1 MGACEVGESCTAA
14 TSAPGQFVIQVAYDS
29 PSAFAARKPRRRSHR
44 MTRSH
49 PKPAVAESD
58 DEADLDRLVRRA
70 VAAHQDGAL
79 AQADRLYRAVLTH
92 DPGHFDALHLIGSLS
107 FQRGRLADALR
118 FLAAAVRRDA
128 RSAEA
133 RSDLGIAQHAA
144 ERYADALASHDA
156 ALALEPANA
165 TYINR
170 RAAAL
175 LRLGRPG
182 EALGELDR
190 ILGVQ
195 PDHVDALGN
204 RGNVHLRLNRPDAAI
219 ADYDAALRIAG
230 EGAQLLTNRAH
241 ALRRLDRLDE
251 AIADLQR
258 AVALRPDFAEAHFE
272 LGMAQLARGDCAN
285 GWAEYEWRWATAA
298 FAPSRRGFSSP
309 LWTGAQKLAG
319 RTVLL
324 HAEQGLG
331 DTIQFVRYVPHV
343 ARLGAS
349 VILEVQPEL
358 AALLAATA
366 GAARVIARGDKLPRF
381 DLHCPLMSLPRAF
394 RTSEARS
401 PDEPSGLAFGKP
413 KDRLCEI
420 RDGFSRMS
428 APRASCGL
436 PPIPTAF
443 PYIEAPTEASAR
455 WRQRLPPRRPLV
467 GVAWA
472 GRATH
477 HNDINRSL
485 PLASLA
491 PLLRRDD
498 VQFVSLQRDLRE
510 GDAAILRDMPNVID
524 VGRDLDDFTETAALI
539 SRLDAVVAVDT
550 AVAHLAGAL
559 GKPLLLLLPYA
570 ADFRWLR
577 ARTDSPWY
585 PSARLL
591 RQERFGDWSGVIA
604 RLTAELDTT
613 ARA

>member
-1 MGACEVGESCTAA
+1 M
-14 TSAPGQFVIQVAYDS
+14 IQVEDDS
-29 PSAFAARKPRRRSHR
+29 PSAPMAPEPRERPRRMIRSHLD
-44 MTRSH
+44 
-49 PKPAVAESD
+49 PAVAQSD
-58 DEADLDRLVRRA
+58 DGADLDRLVRRA

-79 AQADRLYRAVLTH
+79 AQADRLYRAVLAR
-92 DPGHFDALHLIGSLS
+92 DPHHVDALHRIGSLS

-118 FLAAAVRRDA
+118 FLAAAVRRNA

-133 RSDLGIAQHAA
+133 LSDLGIAQHAA
-144 ERYADALASHDA
+144 EQYADALASHDA
-156 ALALEPANA
+156 ALALEPGNP

-170 RAAAL
+170 GAAAL
-175 LRLGRPG
+175 LRLGRAT

-190 ILGVQ
+190 ILGER
-195 PDHVDALGN
+195 PGHVDALGN
-204 RGNVHLRLNRPDAAI
+204 RGNVHLKLNRPEAAI

-251 AIADLQR
+251 AVADLQR

-272 LGMAQLARGDCAN
+272 LGMAQLALGDCAS

-298 FAPSRRGFSSP
+298 FAPSRRGFTSP
-309 LWTGAQKLAG
+309 LWTGAQKLAR

-331 DTIQFVRYVPHV
+331 DTIQFIRYVPRV
-343 ARLGAS
+343 ARLGAT

-358 AALLAATA
+358 AALLAATQ

-394 RTSEARS
+394 KTQGA
-401 PDEPSGLAFGKP
+401 
-413 KDRLCEI
+413 
-420 RDGFSRMS
+420 S
-428 APRASCGL
+428 ASA
-436 PPIPTAF
+436 AF
-443 PYIEAPTEASAR
+443 PYVEVPDEAANR
-455 WRQRLPPRRPLV
+455 WAQRLPPGRPLV

-477 HNDINRSL
+477 HNDANRSL
-485 PLASLA
+485 PLARLA
-491 PLLRRDD
+491 PALRQIDLP
-498 VQFVSLQRDLRE
+498 FVALQRDLRE
-510 GDAAILRDMPNVID
+510 GDTAILGAIPNLTH
-524 VGRDLDDFTETAALI
+524 VGRDLADLTDTAAVI
-539 SRLDAVVAVDT
+539 ARLDAVVAVDT
-550 AVAHLAGAL
+550 AIAHLAGAL

-577 ARTDSPWY
+577 GRDDSAWY

-591 RQERFGDWSGVIA
+591 RQERFGDWSGA
-604 RLTAELDTT
+604 LGGLAAHLDRLATGQAV
-613 ARA
+613 

>member
-1 MGACEVGESCTAA
+1 ME
-14 TSAPGQFVIQVAYDS
+14 PRGQPHRMI
-29 PSAFAARKPRRRSHR
+29 RSHLQ
-44 MTRSH
+44 
-49 PKPAVAESD
+49 PAVISSD
-58 DEADLDRLVRRA
+58 DGADLDRLVRRA

-79 AQADRLYRAVLTH
+79 AQADRLYRAVLAH
-92 DPGHFDALHLIGSLS
+92 DPHHFDALHLIGSLS

-118 FLAAAVRRDA
+118 FLAAAVRRNA

-133 RSDLGIAQHAA
+133 LSDLGIAQHAA
-144 ERYADALASHDA
+144 EQYADALASHDA
-156 ALALEPANA
+156 ALALEPSNP

-175 LRLGRPG
+175 LRLGRAT

-204 RGNVHLRLNRPDAAI
+204 RGNVHLKLNRPDAAI

-230 EGAQLLTNRAH
+230 EGVQLLTNRAH

-251 AIADLQR
+251 AVADLQR

-272 LGMAQLARGDCAN
+272 LGMALLALGDRAN

-298 FAPSRRGFSSP
+298 FAPSRRGFTSP

-331 DTIQFVRYVPHV
+331 DTIQFIRYVPLV

-358 AALLAATA
+358 AALLAATE
-366 GAARVIARGDKLPRF
+366 GAARVVARGDRLPHF

-394 RTSEARS
+394 TLLNAPMPTAFPHVEARS
-401 PDEPSGLAFGKP
+401 PDERS
-413 KDRLCEI
+413 EI
-420 RDGFSRMS
+420 REGFSRIS
-428 APRASCGL
+428 ALRASSGL
-436 PPIPTAF
+436 RMPAVF
-443 PYIEAPTEASAR
+443 PYIEVPAEAADR
-455 WRQRLPPRRPLV
+455 WAHRLPARRPLV

-477 HNDINRSL
+477 HNDANRSL
-485 PLASLA
+485 PLARLA
-491 PLLRRDD
+491 PALRQIDLP
-498 VQFVSLQRDLRE
+498 FIALQRDLRE
-510 GDAAILRDMPNVID
+510 GDAAILGAIPNLTD
-524 VGRDLDDFTETAALI
+524 LGRGLADFTDTAAVI
-539 SRLDAVVAVDT
+539 ARLDAVVTVDT
-550 AVAHLAGAL
+550 AIAHLAGAL

-577 ARTDSPWY
+577 GRDDSAWY

-591 RQERFGDWSGVIA
+591 RQEKLGDWSGALA
-604 RLTAELDTT
+604 RLATLLDQIAGWAPTATRISG
-613 ARA
+613 ASRSRR